1 MVTVICAAVSLISK
15 HSQPSV
21 FNTVLQMLPDKAF
34 AGRGRLQ
41 GLPIQR
47 ALAVVEISQL
57 FPIWHWPRMQAT
69 IGTDLL
75 SQCLQ
80 AAVARV
86 MPLFVTL
93 SFCLARRIRCLSFQS
108 CCLSFPRLSLLSHN
122 WIRDSMLERQSAFH
136 APQSRGSSCAMMSAN
151 IVLASASSLAARPTS
166 SARLPCMLSTSP
178 SRF

>member
-86 MPLFVTL
+86 MPLFFTL

-108 CCLSFPRLSLLSHN
+108 CCLSFPRLSLLSHVHGSC
-122 WIRDSMLERQSAFH
+122 RRFR
-136 APQSRGSSCAMMSAN
+136 APQSRGSSFEHKL
-151 IVLASASSLAARPTS
+151 VLGIFLVRQPTM
-166 SARLPCMLSTSP
+166 PHKHVLSK
-178 SRF
+178 